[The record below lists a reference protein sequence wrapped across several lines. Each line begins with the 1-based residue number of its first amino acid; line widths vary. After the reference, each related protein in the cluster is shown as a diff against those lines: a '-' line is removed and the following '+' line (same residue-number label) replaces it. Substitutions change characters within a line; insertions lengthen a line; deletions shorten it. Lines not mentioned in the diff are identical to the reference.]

1 MVEFRA
7 QDLNVR
13 AAKIFAGAYEGAARL
28 LCLGPWP
35 GM

>member
-1 MVEFRA
+1 MVELRA
-7 QDLNVR
+7 HELNVR
-13 AAKIFAGAYEGAARL
+13 AAQILPRAYEGAARL